1 MPLVLILIGLK
12 GEAAFYLVQ
21 HDAAC
26 SFNFRDNCELGKEI
40 LVRSCTINGDFGNAG
55 EKVQS

>member
-21 HDAAC
+21 HDATR
-26 SFNFRDNCELGKEI
+26 SFNFRDNCE
-40 LVRSCTINGDFGNAG
+40 
-55 EKVQS
+55 